1 MCDISKHLWN
11 LEVKRWAWVSLS
23 ESSTKTESLTK
34 HVESWIIHRL
44 DEGSN
49 PSDSTRRESSR
60 FWKSSPFFILRIIQ
74 SPAGFFYCILELGI
88 SLQNNSAI
96 VFQLNYPKGIKMTE
110 LTLTTPALLFSSISL
125 IMLAYTNR
133 FLAYASI
140 IRTLHSQYKT
150 DQNSILKEQIK
161 NLRKR
166 LYLTRSMQILGISSL
181 LLCVLTMFLV
191 YVDFKIL
198 AIWIFGTAL
207 ILLIASLV
215 LLIWEIQIS
224 VKALEFH
231 INDLES

>member
-1 MCDISKHLWN
+1 
-11 LEVKRWAWVSLS
+11 
-23 ESSTKTESLTK
+23 
-34 HVESWIIHRL
+34 
-44 DEGSN
+44 
-49 PSDSTRRESSR
+49 
-60 FWKSSPFFILRIIQ
+60 
-74 SPAGFFYCILELGI
+74 
-88 SLQNNSAI
+88 
-96 VFQLNYPKGIKMTE
+96 MTE